1 MKAIRFHNNGGP
13 DVLSYEDIPIPKPS
27 KGEVLVNLKAA
38 GVNFI
43 DIYQREGLYP
53 IPLPVTAGL
62 EGAGIVTAIGREV
75 TEVKIGDNVAY
86 TGCLGSYA
94 EYAVVPSWRLVKV
107 PSSVNLSI
115 AAAVMLQGMTA
126 HYLTHSTY
134 VVKTGDICLVHA
146 AAGGVGLL
154 LIQMIKSLGAY
165 VIGTVSTEEKAEVA
179 KSVGADEVILY
190 NKQDFESEVKRL
202 TVNKGVNVVY
212 DAVGKTTFDSSINCL
227 IPRGYLV
234 LYGQSSGKVPPIDPL
249 LLTKKGSIC
258 LTRPSLEHHTLS
270 RKEIIPRADTIFDWV
285 SEGKLSVRIH
295 KKLPLSEAAEAQ
307 QLLANRDTMGK
318 LLLIQ

>member
-1 MKAIRFHNNGGP
+1 MKAIRFHHNGGP
-13 DVLSYEDIPIPKPS
+13 EVLSYEDIVIPEFS
-27 KGEVLVNLKAA
+27 EREVLVKLKAS

-107 PSSVNLSI
+107 PSSVDLSI

-134 VVKTGDICLVHA
+134 VVKAGDVCLVHA

-165 VIGTVSTEEKAEVA
+165 VIGTVSTEQKAEVA
-179 KSVGADEVILY
+179 KLVVLIAPNIL
-190 NKQDFESEVKRL
+190 
-202 TVNKGVNVVY
+202 
-212 DAVGKTTFDSSINCL
+212 
-227 IPRGYLV
+227 
-234 LYGQSSGKVPPIDPL
+234 
-249 LLTKKGSIC
+249 
-258 LTRPSLEHHTLS
+258 LS
-270 RKEIIPRADTIFDWV
+270 
-285 SEGKLSVRIH
+285 SVRNAL
-295 KKLPLSEAAEAQ
+295 KP
-307 QLLANRDTMGK
+307 
-318 LLLIQ
+318 

>member
-1 MKAIRFHNNGGP
+1 MKAIRFHHNGGP
-13 DVLSYEDIPIPKPS
+13 EVLSYEDIVIPEFS
-27 KGEVLVNLKAA
+27 EREVLVKLKAS

-107 PSSVNLSI
+107 PSSVDLSI

-134 VVKTGDICLVHA
+134 VVKAGDVCLVHA

-165 VIGTVSTEEKAEVA
+165 VIGTVSTEQKAEVA
-179 KSVGADEVILY
+179 KLVGADEIILY

-258 LTRPSLEHHTLS
+258 LARPSLEHHTLS
-270 RKEIIPRADTIFDWV
+270 REEIIPRADTIFDWV